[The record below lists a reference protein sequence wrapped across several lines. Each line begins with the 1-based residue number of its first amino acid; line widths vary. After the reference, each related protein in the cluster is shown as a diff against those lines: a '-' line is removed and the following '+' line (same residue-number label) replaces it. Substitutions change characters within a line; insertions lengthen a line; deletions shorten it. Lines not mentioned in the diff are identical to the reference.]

1 MRSRPPM
8 APFTLP
14 PFISRRSPSRLLGW
28 GGQARTSGTEEA
40 PMTIRV
46 VDEAESRRL
55 VDEAL
60 ALESAR
66 EAFIASVGGGAV
78 YPVVVAPVTEDG
90 HRFTVKSG
98 ASGTSGVIQIGSHW
112 P

>member
-8 APFTLP
+8 EPFTLP
-14 PFISRRSPSRLLGW
+14 PFISRRSPSRLRGW

-60 ALESAR
+60 ELESAR
-66 EAFIASVGGGAV
+66 EAFVASDGGGAGNPGV
-78 YPVVVAPVTEDG
+78 VPPVAEDG
-90 HRFTVKSG
+90 QRCTGKPE
-98 ASGTSGVIQIGSHW
+98 A